1 VNVKCLVI
9 GSGAREHAI
18 TAALLRDPSVESIQ
32 VAPGNAGIA
41 ELVPCLPIDV
51 SNASAIADLAVELDV
66 DLVVVGPEV
75 PLMAGVANE
84 LSNRG
89 IPCFGPSKEAA
100 LIEGSKAFCKEV
112 MAEAGIPTAIAKV
125 CVTEADVEEALNTF
139 GAPFVVKDDGL
150 AAGKGVVVTND
161 RTQALEHARS
171 CIASGNKIVIEEFLD
186 GPEVSLFGISDG
198 TTVVPMQ
205 PAQDFKRVGDGDTGP
220 NTGGMGAYSPLPWVP
235 SEVVRDVTERVLQ
248 PMATALRNRGIPFI
262 GVLYAGLAM
271 TSRGVRVIEFNAR
284 FGDPETQVVLDQ
296 LQTPLGEFLLAAAT
310 GQLAQFPPLMWRPG
324 YSVTVVVAAAG
335 YPSNPVTGD
344 VIAGIDQAESL
355 GDVTVY
361 HAGTRQ
367 DAASL
372 VTAGGRVLSVTA
384 HADTLPAARERAI
397 AAAALIEITGSHF
410 RGDIAQQAAEGNIS
424 IP

>member
-1 VNVKCLVI
+1 MKCLVI

-41 ELVPCLPIDV
+41 KLVPCMPIDV
-51 SNASAIADLAVELDV
+51 FNASAIADLAVQLNV

-84 LSNRG
+84 LINRG

-125 CVTEADVEEALNTF
+125 CVTEEDVEDALNTF

-150 AAGKGVVVTND
+150 AAGKGVVVTHD
-161 RTQALEHARS
+161 RSEALEHARS
-171 CIASGNKIVIEEFLD
+171 CIASGNKIIIEEFLD

-235 SEVVRDVTERVLQ
+235 GEVVEDVTARVLQ
-248 PMATALRNRGIPFI
+248 PMATALKDRGTPFI

-271 TSRGVRVIEFNAR
+271 TSHGVRVIEFNAR

-296 LQTPLGEFLLAAAT
+296 LETPLGEFLYAAAT
-310 GQLAQFPPLMWRPG
+310 GQLAQFPALTWRPG

-335 YPSNPVTGD
+335 YPSSPVTGD
-344 VIAGIDQAESL
+344 VIAGIDQAEGL

-367 DAASL
+367 DAESL
-372 VTAGGRVLSVTA
+372 VTAGGRILSVTA
-384 HADTLPAARERAI
+384 HADTLLAARARATS
-397 AAAALIEITGSHF
+397 AAALIEITGSHF
-410 RGDIAQQAAEGNIS
+410 RGDIAQRAAEGNIS